1 MTDKQYEIE
10 FWQDADGYSESQD
23 YIWELKQKA
32 IKSKDA
38 RIKLKKIT
46 EYMEILETYGTAI
59 GYPYI
64 DHIECEENLFELRP
78 LRDRF
83 FFFYKKENKYIILNH
98 FMKDTKKTP
107 KREIEK
113 ANKLKQDYNE
123 RVN

>member
-1 MTDKQYEIE
+1 
-10 FWQDADGYSESQD
+10 
-23 YIWELKQKA
+23 
-32 IKSKDA
+32 
-38 RIKLKKIT
+38 
-46 EYMEILETYGTAI
+46 MEMLEAYGTTI